1 VVRVWTIS
9 AAAGVDGRSIATALA
24 QTLDIP
30 MLDRQALLK
39 LFGESGT
46 TEDMDARVTSRLQ
59 RLGLEYA
66 AWFGA
71 AQAAQELSFLTQLA
85 ERGRKLMGRLGHTR
99 CVILAPAAVGAIDET
114 ESALHTRV
122 WAPIDWRVD
131 RLARERM
138 LNAHEAR
145 DRVRELDRTQRQ
157 FASRLFNL
165 DLDDPHRFSLV
176 VNAREVGREPAVRAI
191 LAAGGAPQPETVQI

>member
-1 VVRVWTIS
+1 VVWVWTIS
-9 AAAGVDGRSIATALA
+9 AEAGVGGRSIATALA

-39 LFGESGT
+39 LFGEEGT
-46 TEDMDARVTSRLQ
+46 TEDLEARVTGRLQ

-71 AQAAQELSFLTQLA
+71 AQAGQELSFLMQLA
-85 ERGRKLMGRLGHTR
+85 ERGRELMGRLGHTR
-99 CVILAPAAVGAIDET
+99 CVILAPAAVGALADT

-122 WAPIDWRVD
+122 WAPLDWRVD
-131 RLARERM
+131 RMAQERM
-138 LNAHEAR
+138 LSAHEAR

-176 VNAREVGREPAVRAI
+176 VNARELGREPIVRAI
-191 LAAGGAPQPETVQI
+191 LAAGGAPQPETVEI